1 MGGRHAGRLAIE
13 VAGSGGEPMTETG
26 RKRGCDA
33 AGSPHVP
40 RYGGVR
46 AAVMAVAGFALY
58 WPQLRSFEFSALLSG
73 YANQAL
79 ATHVML
85 IAALVFLVAFGLAMV
100 SRRRLL
106 EPRFARRSR
115 GVLLVCCLGSLGGVF
130 TLLAPHCGVLY
141 PALFMLGAAGIALGY
156 LCLTLAW
163 ATTFASMGVGRSLK
177 LLAWGYAAASLVP
190 LTDLLPLPVGVA
202 LTVLSP
208 LLSGCAW
215 YKGPHDVEAEVDYSF
230 AGFRLLPFPLIAMIA
245 FFLLAGR
252 LTLGLIVSVDA
263 QIVLPVRLFDAAMGL
278 IVMLCIAI
286 VLRSRADEGWGLAIK
301 VAWVVLVTL
310 FVAGMLLLVFDSP
323 RYLLVG
329 EGVVAAGFN
338 CFEFVLWSLLVGIT
352 ARSRLSVAVTFG
364 CVFSLCKLVP
374 MACGKLLVPEMARL
388 LGWERGG
395 VQLAPL
401 MLVMVLLLVS
411 TTFFFLAFKGLD
423 FDRKHGA
430 VQGPPTGGAPDGL
443 VRLYGLTP
451 REVEVMGCVLNG
463 FSYQKAADEMG
474 VSLSTVQSHVKN
486 LYRKTGVHTRD
497 ELIDVMRETNR

>member
-1 MGGRHAGRLAIE
+1 MTEAGRE
-13 VAGSGGEPMTETG
+13 RGRDVAE
-26 RKRGCDA
+26 
-33 AGSPHVP
+33 SPCVP
-40 RYGGVR
+40 RCGDAC
-46 AAVMAVAGFALY
+46 AAAMAVAGFALY
-58 WPQLRSFEFSALLSG
+58 WPQLRSFEFSALLNG
-73 YANQAL
+73 YANQAF

-85 IAALVFLVAFGLAMV
+85 IAVLVFLVVFGLAMV

-106 EPRFARRSR
+106 EPRLTRRSR
-115 GVLLVCCLGSLGGVF
+115 GVLLVCCLGSLGGAC
-130 TLLAPHCGVLY
+130 TLLAPHCGILY
-141 PALFMLGAAGIALGY
+141 PALFVLGAAGIALGY

-190 LTDLLPLPVGVA
+190 LTDLLPLPVGVT

-208 LLSGCAW
+208 VLSSLAW
-215 YKGPHDVEAEVDYSF
+215 YKGPHAVEAEVDYSF
-230 AGFRLLPFPLIAMIA
+230 AGFRLLPLPLIAMIA
-245 FFLLAGR
+245 FFLLVGR

-278 IVMLCIAI
+278 VVMLCIVI
-286 VLRSRADEGWGLAIK
+286 VLRSRGDEGWGLAIK

-310 FVAGMLLLVFDSP
+310 FVAGMLFLVFDSP
-323 RYLLVG
+323 RYLLAG

-423 FDRKHGA
+423 FDRKHDA
-430 VQGPPTGGAPDGL
+430 AQKIADRRIPDGL

-451 REVEVMGCVLNG
+451 REAEVMGYVLNG

-497 ELIDVMRETNR
+497 ELIDVMRETNQ